1 MTVFY
6 RGPLAHIT
14 HEVFQARS
22 PVRESFPIRELR
34 AIHIVQ
40 SSPSGRPGSV
50 WLTLGGLTIGVIA
63 IALAAPS
70 WPVIGLL
77 VLTVSS
83 VITVGCVKPTGT
95 PLQLRATYRGRPVC
109 LLQTTDRT
117 MLGQVSRALIRAV
130 ERTDE
135 RV

>member
-14 HEVFQARS
+14 HEVFQAQS

-40 SSPSGRPGSV
+40 SSRPHHPGSV
-50 WLTLGGLTIGVIA
+50 WLTLGGMTIGVIA

-70 WPVIGLL
+70 WPTIGLL
-77 VLTVSS
+77 VLAVSS
-83 VITVGCVKPTGT
+83 VITVGCVKPAGT
-95 PLQLRATYRGRPVC
+95 PLQLRATYRGRAVC
-109 LLQTTDRT
+109 LLQTNDRT

-130 ERTDE
+130 ERTAE
-135 RV
+135 RR